1 MYHLKRIMKCSAKR
15 YAVRSVHQSKT
26 PLTIADIPH
35 PKSLPI
41 IGTKL
46 DLILAGS
53 GKKLHEYIDNRHK
66 QLGPIFAERLSG
78 NTDLIFISD
87 PALIKSL
94 FINLEGKYPIH
105 ILPDPWVLYEKT
117 YGSQR
122 GLFFMNDEEW
132 LLNRRIINK
141 HLLREN
147 ADDWISVPVN
157 QTIEDFIEKWKNKL
171 KKGYLIK
178 DIESELYQLSTNVVI
193 NVLLGSNIISRSQY
207 YEELLTMFATSVRKI
222 FQTTTRL
229 YALPVNWCQRLN
241 LKVWRDFKECVD
253 LSIFIAK
260 KLAQEMIRQNEQ
272 SNGLIKRLMADNM
285 KEEIIIRIVADFII
299 AAGDTTAYTTLW
311 ILLLLTKNDEV
322 LKNIRVKDSSYVKFV
337 VKEAMR
343 MYPVAPFLTRILPQD
358 TFLGKYKLN
367 KGTPIIASIY
377 TSGRNEENFSKP
389 NLFLPFR
396 WNRNDQQKEYLVN
409 HVPSASLPFAMGAR
423 SCIGKKIAMIQLT
436 EIVSQIVKN
445 FDIKCTNKENINCI
459 TSQVLVPDKPIEL
472 VFSMRDDLIKLE

>member
-1 MYHLKRIMKCSAKR
+1 MYRLKRILRCSATR
-15 YAVRSVHQSKT
+15 YAVRSVQHSKM

-78 NTDLIFISD
+78 SHTELIFISD

-117 YGSQR
+117 YGSHR
-122 GLFFMNDEEW
+122 GLFFMNGEEW
-132 LLNRRIINK
+132 LINRRIINK

-147 ADDWISVPVN
+147 ADDWIRLSVNKTV
-157 QTIEDFIEKWKNKL
+157 EDFIENFKNKTRN
-171 KKGYLIK
+171 GCRIK
-178 DIESELYQLSTNVVI
+178 DMEFELYQLSTNVVI
-193 NVLLGSNIISRSQY
+193 NVLLGCNSLSRSRHN
-207 YEELLTMFATSVRKI
+207 EELLTIFTSSVRKI
-222 FQTTTRL
+222 FQTTTKL

-253 LSIFIAK
+253 LSLFLAK
-260 KLAQEMIRQNEQ
+260 KLAQEMVRHNGQ
-272 SNGLIKRLMADNM
+272 SNGLVKRLMEDNM
-285 KEEIIIRIVADFII
+285 EEEMITRIVADFII

-311 ILLLLTKNDEV
+311 ILFLLSKNDEV
-322 LKNIRVKDSSYVKFV
+322 VKNIRTQDNFYIKLV

-343 MYPVAPFLTRILPQD
+343 LYPVAPFLTRILPQD
-358 TFLGKYKLN
+358 TTLGKYNLN

-396 WNRNDQQKEYLVN
+396 WNRNDHQKEYLVN

-423 SCIGKKIAMIQLT
+423 SCIGKKIAMVQLT

-459 TSQVLVPDKPIEL
+459 TSQVLVPDKPMEF
-472 VFSMRDDLIKLE
+472 VFTVKDELIK